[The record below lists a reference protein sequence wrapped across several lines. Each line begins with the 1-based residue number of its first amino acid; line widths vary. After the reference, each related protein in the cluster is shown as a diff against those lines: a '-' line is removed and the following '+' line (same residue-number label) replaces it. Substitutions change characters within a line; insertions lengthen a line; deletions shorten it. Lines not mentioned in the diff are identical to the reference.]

1 MLRAD
6 LTGIDFTGGRIRRA
20 DLLGTCF
27 AKAVRSS
34 ITRVRVVDRTTQ
46 RLASGEDSRRKC

>member
-1 MLRAD
+1 MPRAD